1 MARAGAARP
10 LDRGS
15 ALPLWAQLHQDLVR
29 RLAGGAFAEAF
40 PGEHDLVAE
49 YEVSRHTV
57 REAVRR
63 LREDGVIESG
73 RGRPT
78 TVRAGIEQPLGSLY
92 SLFREVEARGMVQ
105 ASVVLA
111 QRQVSDPEAATA
123 LGLAADEPLF
133 HLARVRLADG
143 VPLAHDRVW
152 LPMTIAAP
160 LLEAD
165 FGHSALYDELAART
179 GVRLTGGRERITAT
193 IPSAA
198 DRALLQVPRAVACLS
213 VERAGF
219 VAGELVEHRLTVVR
233 GDRWAVVAD
242 WSGRGYSV
250 GAVAQ
255 S

>member
-1 MARAGAARP
+1 MAAGAF
-10 LDRGS
+10 
-15 ALPLWAQLHQDLVR
+15 V
-29 RLAGGAFAEAF
+29 EAF

-49 YEVSRHTV
+49 YRVSRHTV

-105 ASVVLA
+105 TSVVLA
-111 QRQVSDPEAATA
+111 QRQVRDAAAAAA
-123 LGLAADEPLF
+123 LGLPDDEPLF
-133 HLARVRLADG
+133 HLARVRLADD

-160 LLEAD
+160 LLDAD
-165 FGHSALYDELAART
+165 FGRSALYDELAART

-193 IPSAA
+193 VPGPA
-198 DRALLQVPRAVACLS
+198 DRELLQVPRGVACLS
-213 VERAGF
+213 VERTGL
-219 VAGELVEHRLTVVR
+219 VANRAVEHRLTMVR

-250 GAVAQ
+250 GAVAE